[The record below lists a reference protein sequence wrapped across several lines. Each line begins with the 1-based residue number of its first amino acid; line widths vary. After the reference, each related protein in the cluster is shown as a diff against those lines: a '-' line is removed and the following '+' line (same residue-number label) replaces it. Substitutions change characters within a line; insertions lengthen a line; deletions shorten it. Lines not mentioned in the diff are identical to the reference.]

1 MVLLN
6 IKESVAIC
14 LCLGQRVRIIV
25 DVLCLDL
32 EGVLVPEVWQA
43 VAGATQVE
51 GLMKTTRDIPV
62 YEDLMNYRLKLLE
75 EHDITLSD
83 VQAQIAKL
91 QPLPGA
97 FEFLQWARLHYQVAI
112 ISDTFY
118 EFAAPL
124 MAQLQQPFLLCHK
137 LVVEQDRIVGFKL
150 RQTDPKRCSVR
161 AFKSLDLRVLAAG
174 DSFNDVSMLE
184 EADRGIFFQAPDN
197 VREIYPQYPLA
208 NSYEALK
215 TLLTAQ

>member
-1 MVLLN
+1 M
-6 IKESVAIC
+6 
-14 LCLGQRVRIIV
+14 

-43 VAGATQVE
+43 VAKATHVD
-51 GLMKTTRDIPV
+51 GLLKTTRDIPV
-62 YEDLMNYRLKLLE
+62 YEDLMNYRLELLAQ
-75 EHDITLSD
+75 HAITLSD
-83 VQAQIAKL
+83 VRAQRAKL

-97 FEFLQWARLHYQVAI
+97 CEFLQWARLHYQVAI

-124 MAQLQQPFLLCHK
+124 MSQLQQPFLLCHR
-137 LVVEQDRIVGFKL
+137 LVIERDRIVGFKL

-161 AFKSLDLRVLAAG
+161 AFKSLDLRVVAAG

-197 VREIYPQYPLA
+197 VRELYPQYPLA
-208 NSYEALK
+208 RDYDELK
-215 TLLTAQ
+215 TLITES

>member
-1 MVLLN
+1 MVLFN
-6 IKESVAIC
+6 KKESVAIC
-14 LCLGQRVRIIV
+14 LYLGYRVRIIV

-208 NSYEALK
+208 SSYEALK